1 MKIPRTKLIKNVKGP
16 ILAGFF
22 SKIHTD
28 GQGKKRNSWEYVSNK
43 TLQKSK
49 IRFLGSLI

>member
-1 MKIPRTKLIKNVKGP
+1 MKIPRTKLIKNVKGS

-28 GQGKKRNSWEYVSNK
+28 GQGKKRNSWEYVWNK

-49 IRFLGSLI
+49 TRFFGSLI